1 MTGTRVGWI
10 GTGVMGAPMCGHLL
24 ASGYPVTV
32 FNRTPERARGLLER
46 GAAWAESPQAVAQ
59 HADVVFTMVGFPDDL
74 REIVLGPAGTLAG
87 AGHGTIL
94 VDMTTSEPSLAREI
108 YEAARARGVASLD
121 APVSGGDV
129 GARAA
134 GLSIMVGGDQ
144 DAFERVAPL
153 LRCLGATIVHQ
164 GPAGAG
170 QHTKMVNQIL
180 VASGMVAVSEA
191 LLYAHQAGLDLPT
204 VLQSVSGGAA
214 GSWSL
219 THYRRASSPGTS
231 RRASAW
237 TTSSRTWASRWRRR
251 GGCASRCRASP
262 WWSSSISRSSR
273 RATAA
278 RARMPSCSRSRG
290 FRPWSGRLHL
300 QHLRRRVERADRR
313 RHARVARGLHQHL
326 DQLLARDAEVE
337 GAREVQLQLLGP
349 SERRELCHGAQA
361 PAAQIEVRARPE
373 HAEHE
378 LRHQAEELR
387 CELLRRQLP
396 AAGARAPEL
405 RRDLE
410 AAREVVRL
418 SRHRVSPL

>member
-59 HADVVFTMVGFPDDL
+59 HADVVFTMVGFPDDV
-74 REIVLGPAGTLAG
+74 REVVLGPAGTLAG
-87 AGHGTIL
+87 AGRGTIL

-134 GLSIMVGGDQ
+134 GLSIMVGGDR

-219 THYRRASSPGTS
+219 THYAPR
-231 RRASAW
+231 
-237 TTSSRTWASRWRRR
+237 
-251 GGCASRCRASP
+251 
-262 WWSSSISRSSR
+262 I
-273 RATAA
+273 
-278 RARMPSCSRSRG
+278 
-290 FRPWSGRLHL
+290 
-300 QHLRRRVERADRR
+300 
-313 RHARVARGLHQHL
+313 
-326 DQLLARDAEVE
+326 LARDFAPGFRVDHFVKDMGIALAE
-337 GAREVQLQLLGP
+337 AR
-349 SERRELCHGAQA
+349 RM
-361 PAAQIEVRARPE
+361 
-373 HAEHE
+373 
-378 LRHQAEELR
+378 
-387 CELLRRQLP
+387 
-396 AAGARAPEL
+396 
-405 RRDLE
+405 
-410 AAREVVRL
+410 RL
-418 SRHRVSPL
+418 SLPGLALVEQLYLALVAQGDGRQGTHALVLALARLSAVEWPATPSAPPPPR

>member
-129 GARAA
+129 GAREAR
-134 GLSIMVGGDQ
+134 LSIMVGGER
-144 DAFERVAPL
+144 DAFERVVPL
-153 LRCLGATIVHQ
+153 FRCLGATIVHQ
-164 GPAGAG
+164 GPPGAG

-180 VASGMVAVSEA
+180 IASGMVALAEA
-191 LLYAHQAGLDLPT
+191 LLYAHRAGLDLPT

-219 THYRRASSPGTS
+219 TNYAP
-231 RRASAW
+231 
-237 TTSSRTWASRWRRR
+237 
-251 GGCASRCRASP
+251 
-262 WWSSSISRSSR
+262 
-273 RATAA
+273 
-278 RARMPSCSRSRG
+278 RM
-290 FRPWSGRLHL
+290 
-300 QHLRRRVERADRR
+300 
-313 RHARVARGLHQHL
+313 
-326 DQLLARDAEVE
+326 LARDFAPGFRVDHFIKDLGIALAE
-337 GAREVQLQLLGP
+337 ARRMRLALPGLALAEQLYLAL
-349 SERRELCHGAQA
+349 
-361 PAAQIEVRARPE
+361 AAQGDGRKGT
-373 HAEHE
+373 HA
-378 LRHQAEELR
+378 LVLAL
-387 CELLRRQLP
+387 
-396 AAGARAPEL
+396 A
-405 RRDLE
+405 
-410 AAREVVRL
+410 RL
-418 SRHRVSPL
+418 SGVEWSATPSAPPPPR